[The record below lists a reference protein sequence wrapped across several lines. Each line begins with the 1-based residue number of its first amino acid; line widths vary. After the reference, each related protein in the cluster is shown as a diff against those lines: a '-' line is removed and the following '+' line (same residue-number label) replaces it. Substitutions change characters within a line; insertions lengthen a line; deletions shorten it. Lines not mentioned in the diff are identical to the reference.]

1 MSLPFIQKNVD
12 RSGRWTRRPEVRTG
26 GKHSA
31 LRSEITVRY
40 RLNAELGIW
49 VPRDMKERYKIGDGQ
64 IEATAKYSNFQ
75 QFQVSVDTSLSK

>member
-1 MSLPFIQKNVD
+1 MWIDPVD
-12 RSGRWTRRPEVRTG
+12 GRVVRTEVRTG

-75 QFQVSVDTSLSK
+75 QFQVSVGTSLST